1 MDVIQIIGIGL
12 VAVIISII
20 LKENRPEFAVFIS
33 IVVGVIIIVGLI
45 PNVKNIIDYIQNL
58 SSKININS
66 NFVNIL
72 LKITGIAIL
81 TEFAVSVCN
90 DANEKAIGSKIDLG
104 GKILIIS
111 MSLPIIKALLDVI
124 LKILP

>member
-124 LKILP
+124 LKMLP